1 MDWRCRFVSSS
12 WSWWIDLPDTK
23 WAFAF
28 SAKAHF
34 LLHSVGFYVT
44 LSLLFNSSRHCAV
57 KCRWSSSLPVS
68 SPEEFDFLSS
78 SGRYEC
84 FYINGPKEESIMD
97 VLNIVFSVLNLLATV
112 IIGVL
117 QVTWMISKDVFRNR
131 PRAKHYSCNKKDWPP
146 KCFPKQRSIFFD

>member
-1 MDWRCRFVSSS
+1 MFIDRAHGGGFV
-12 WSWWIDLPDTK
+12 I
-23 WAFAF
+23 F
-28 SAKAHF
+28 SKGHL

-44 LSLLFNSSRHCAV
+44 LSLLLNSSRHCAV

-68 SPEEFDFLSS
+68 SPEEFNFLSS

-112 IIGVL
+112 IIGVI

-131 PRAKHYSCNKKDWPP
+131 LRAKHYSCNKKD
-146 KCFPKQRSIFFD
+146 